1 MFKENKNKV
10 ETIIKTGEEPQSSR
24 LDGPQRL
31 KECSLIVI
39 VLSSILLSIA
49 LLTFNPADPSWSQT
63 AWGGDINNAGGLVG
77 AWVADTLFFTFG
89 SMAYPIPIIIT
100 ITAWVMLRKRGEN
113 EPIDLM
119 LWGTRLL
126 GLTILI
132 LTSCGL
138 ADINFDDIWYFSSGG
153 VIGDVLTSLSL
164 PTLNILGTTLVF
176 LFLWGAGFTLLT
188 GISWLSIVD
197 WLGEG
202 AIQLLTN
209 LVNKARGEKE
219 ELLEPQLTTPRDDAQ
234 KAPVDD
240 AETED
245 ALFATNA
252 DEEPRRFNIHM
263 PDSRKEPT
271 VSDLVVERIDIE
283 PGSYQPE
290 PVVLPEP
297 IVEAPP
303 VVQSNVYDK
312 EPKEERTRQLGST
325 IEELEAA
332 AQSEDDFAV
341 QEQESIIENIDVADK
356 EPETVEPPVNADPI
370 QGLSLIHI

>member
-1 MFKENKNKV
+1 MDVQARVLHSGQYHAVDKLVMFKENKNKV

-39 VLSSILLSIA
+39 VLSSILLSVA

-77 AWVADTLFFTFG
+77 AWIADTLFFTFG

-126 GLTILI
+126 GLAILI

-164 PTLNILGTTLVF
+164 PTLNIL
-176 LFLWGAGFTLLT
+176 
-188 GISWLSIVD
+188 
-197 WLGEG
+197 
-202 AIQLLTN
+202 
-209 LVNKARGEKE
+209 
-219 ELLEPQLTTPRDDAQ
+219 
-234 KAPVDD
+234 
-240 AETED
+240 
-245 ALFATNA
+245 
-252 DEEPRRFNIHM
+252 
-263 PDSRKEPT
+263 
-271 VSDLVVERIDIE
+271 
-283 PGSYQPE
+283 
-290 PVVLPEP
+290 VL
-297 IVEAPP
+297 
-303 VVQSNVYDK
+303 
-312 EPKEERTRQLGST
+312 
-325 IEELEAA
+325 
-332 AQSEDDFAV
+332 
-341 QEQESIIENIDVADK
+341 
-356 EPETVEPPVNADPI
+356 
-370 QGLSLIHI
+370 H